1 MEDMSERDV
10 LEMLSEY
17 GSLVDEAIERLAPRE
32 IGLDYLERYYGRAR
46 YAYEPRALTM
56 GISKPFWELLG
67 RGGKRWRPALT
78 ILTYEALGGSHEE
91 ILDFAALPEIIHN
104 ATLIVDDVEDGSLMR
119 RGGPC
124 IHRIYGVDIA
134 INAGNA
140 LYYIPV
146 HIVLKRLDGVKASTL
161 ARLYVEQMVRLSLGQ
176 TMDIAWHRGLVDEIT
191 EEQYLQMCAF
201 KTGSMS
207 RLAVELACI
216 VAGCSDDVRSR
227 LGDFG
232 ESIGVAFQIQDDLLN
247 LTGDEARYGKELGG
261 DITEGKK
268 TILTVYALRHL
279 PKDDAA
285 RLREI
290 LSMHTRERSLISEA
304 IELVKRSGAD
314 KYARQVSA
322 RIVTESWS
330 MAEKLLEPSE
340 ARDKLAMLS
349 KFLIERSL

>member
-1 MEDMSERDV
+1 MSEQKV
-10 LEMLSEY
+10 LAMLSEY
-17 GSLVDEAIERLAPRE
+17 ASMVDGAVERLAPRE
-32 IGLDYLERYYGRAR
+32 ISLDYLERYYGRAR
-46 YAYEPRALTM
+46 YAYEPRALTE
-56 GISKPFWELLG
+56 GISKPFWELMG

-78 ILTYEALGGSHEE
+78 ILTYEALGGRREE
-91 ILDFAALPEIIHN
+91 ILEFATLPEIIHN
-104 ATLIVDDVEDGSLMR
+104 ATLIVDDVEDDSLMR

-146 HIVLKRLDGVKASTL
+146 HILLRKLDGERASRL
-161 ARLYVEQMVRLSLGQ
+161 AVLYVEQMVKLSFGQ
-176 TMDIAWHRGLVDEIT
+176 TMDIAWHRGLFDEIT

-216 VAGCSDDVRSR
+216 VAGVGDDVREK

-247 LTGDEARYGKELGG
+247 LIGDESKYGKELGG

-279 PKDDAA
+279 PRTDAE

-290 LSMHTRERSLISEA
+290 LSMHTRDRALIAEA
-304 IELVKRSGAD
+304 IELVKRSGAES
-314 KYARQVSA
+314 YARQVSA
-322 RIVTESWS
+322 RIVAESWEGI
-330 MAEKLLEPSE
+330 EKLLRPSE
-340 ARDKLAMLS
+340 AREKLAMLS
-349 KFLIERSL
+349 NFLIERSL